1 MTWHLDLTK
10 GYQEGNEDRRDTEK
24 MTDGQ
29 RKPEVRCVRYTSGT
43 SHGETQALG
52 SVTTDSAVS

>member
-10 GYQEGNEDRRDTEK
+10 GYQEGNEDRRDAEK

-29 RKPEVRCVRYTSGT
+29 RKSEVRCVRYTSLT
-43 SHGETQALG
+43 SHGEAQTLG